1 MRKSRLFWVQIGILA
16 ALTSLGFCT
25 CPQKHTI
32 LKTIKALSQEPDKAP
47 ANFQASLAWH
57 TPDIFMTFE
66 SEDEEWRRQCRYVS
80 LAQDSSP
87 APRGI
92 ICDISESRWEI
103 LFALQKARHQAEKG
117 HLPLFLTSRN
127 IRL

>member
-1 MRKSRLFWVQIGILA
+1 MRLSNLFWVQNGILA
-16 ALTSLGFCT
+16 VLTSLGFYT
-25 CPQKHTI
+25 CPQKHTF
-32 LKTIKALSQEPDKAP
+32 LKTIKALSQEADKAP
-47 ANFQASLAWH
+47 AHFQASLVWH
-57 TPDIFMTFE
+57 TPDGFMTFE
-66 SEDEEWRRQCRYVS
+66 SEDEEWRRQCRYVN

-103 LFALQKARHQAEKG
+103 LFTLQKERHQAEKR